1 MPHLTRREIEVVQL
15 VAQGLSG
22 RQIAEQLFRSP
33 RTIENHL
40 RSVYRKFGVRNRV
53 EMIRAAQ
60 ASGMLASFASPAA
73 PADAAQNASPK
84 PSSEIEFKSHAYQII
99 QKLDN
104 ALAQHPNHGYFGTLA
119 LTLAEAFGVRWAGVT
134 ETTER
139 EGVLA
144 VISFAVDGK
153 LGEYT
158 EYPAKTSPC
167 GDAITRGMSIV
178 PDHLRELYQD
188 DPLLDI
194 FPARSYIG
202 VGLYDR
208 VMGTVG
214 VLWIADDK
222 PISTDLH
229 AEQILQLY
237 AGRTAAELALAK
249 TLDRLDE
256 EYNPFPTP
264 SG

>member
-1 MPHLTRREIEVVQL
+1 
-15 VAQGLSG
+15 
-22 RQIAEQLFRSP
+22 
-33 RTIENHL
+33 
-40 RSVYRKFGVRNRV
+40 
-53 EMIRAAQ
+53 MIRAAQ
-60 ASGMLASFASPAA
+60 ALGTLASFASPAA
-73 PADAAQNASPK
+73 SADAAQNSSPK
-84 PSSEIEFKSHAYQII
+84 PKPSTEIEFKSRSFQII

-104 ALAQHPNHGYFGTLA
+104 ALARHPNHGYFGTLA
-119 LTLAEAFGVRWAGVT
+119 LTLAQAFGVRWAGVT

-139 EGVLA
+139 EGILA
-144 VISFAVDGK
+144 VVSIAVDGK
-153 LGEYT
+153 IGEYA

-167 GDAITRGMSIV
+167 GDAIADGISIV
-178 PDHLRELYQD
+178 PDHLGELYPD

-194 FPARSYIG
+194 FPACSCIG
-202 VGLYDR
+202 VGLCDR

-222 PISTDLH
+222 PISADLH
-229 AEQILQLY
+229 AEQILQFY